1 MRRFLKK
8 VVTFFLVISIV
19 TLSVNYIYMKLDKSD
34 SSDVNKFAD
43 IPSDIKVC
51 NFGSSHGLYGFNYED
66 VKDVECFNFG
76 LSAQYLSY
84 DKRLFEEYKDNID
97 GGAVVFLPVSYFS
110 LFGKSELTEDVF
122 EEKNRRYYRILPPE
136 LIKEYDWET
145 DIYMNDL
152 PSLTADTK
160 LFRVLLGRPV
170 DDGSGVWFKTV
181 WEIDVAEDAKG
192 AYERHIVTDKFDEN
206 GKRIVNEEEV
216 DALVYLIEAC
226 KEKGATP
233 ILITTPFLKE
243 YTDAVSG
250 NDEEFYSEFY
260 GLVNEIV
267 EQTGVDYYDYAFD
280 ERFVKNYDWFMNSDY
295 LNKEGA
301 RQFVNI
307 LMSEVVSRVTLQEE

>member
-1 MRRFLKK
+1 MRLFLKK
-8 VVTFFLVISIV
+8 VAAFFLVIFIV
-19 TLSVNYIYMKLDKSD
+19 TLGVNFVYMRLDKSD
-34 SSDVNKFAD
+34 SGSVNKFD
-43 IPSDIKVC
+43 SIPSDIKVC

-66 VKDVECFNFG
+66 VEGVECFNFG

-97 GGAVVFLPVSYFS
+97 DGAIVFLPVSYFS
-110 LFGKSELTEDVF
+110 LFGKNELTEDVF

-145 DIYMNDL
+145 NIYMNYL
-152 PSLTADTK
+152 PSLTAETK
-160 LFRVLLGRPV
+160 LFRVLLGRPI
-170 DDGSGVWFKTV
+170 DDGSDIWLKTA
-181 WEIDVAEDAKG
+181 WEIDVAEDARG

-206 GKRIVNEEEV
+206 GNRIVNEEEV
-216 DALVYLIEAC
+216 EALVYLIEAC
-226 KEKGATP
+226 KEKGVTP

-243 YTDAVSG
+243 YTDAISD
-250 NDEEFYSEFY
+250 NDEEFYSDFY

-280 ERFVKNYDWFMNSDY
+280 ERFVENYDWFMNSDH

-307 LMSEVVSRVTLQEE
+307 LMNEVDLQGALPRE